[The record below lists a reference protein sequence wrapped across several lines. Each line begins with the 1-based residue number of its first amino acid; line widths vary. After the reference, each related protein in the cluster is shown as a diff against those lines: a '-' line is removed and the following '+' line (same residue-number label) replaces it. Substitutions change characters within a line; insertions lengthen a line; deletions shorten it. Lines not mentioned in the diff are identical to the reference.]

1 MSKSNQINTARRF
14 WGQFITAATGACSGG
29 LGCTGSPQSLDILG
43 HYSLEMIRGPC
54 ELQSRVTVASQE
66 AEQGHEA
73 CKQLQPHPCRT
84 LLRLQHAWAP
94 AVAFGSLPPAW
105 HAPRCRRWP
114 RCAWR
119 ARRHRG
125 GRSRCAS
132 TCSGQASRGQEMAS
146 RHGRLSVHTSAARAQ
161 AGQGLPGLLHVSAA
175 VHLVVPGQLLQ
186 QRRCPRHPSC
196 RSSFTR
202 QCRRGGTN
210 GCFIGNTVPTLTGSR
225 RPWAYPYPLRPAC
238 PQLCPHPSCC
248 TP

>member
-146 RHGRLSVHTSAARAQ
+146 RRGRLAVHTSAASCTGRAGFAWAATCICCRAPRRARPAAAATPLPPAPFLPQQLHQ
-161 AGQGLPGLLHVSAA
+161 AMQARGDKRLLH
-175 VHLVVPGQLLQ
+175 
-186 QRRCPRHPSC
+186 
-196 RSSFTR
+196 R
-202 QCRRGGTN
+202 QHSTN
-210 GCFIGNTVPTLTGSR
+210 
-225 RPWAYPYPLRPAC
+225 
-238 PQLCPHPSCC
+238 PHRQ
-248 TP
+248 